1 MLAAETAVMLA
12 ARAPRKTI
20 VGGSPVRAK
29 SATASRNIKT
39 AESSISE
46 GSSEHQRL
54 REAEDGQTTHA
65 RIAERRND
73 KRP

>member
-1 MLAAETAVMLA
+1 MIAIKTLRETFA
-12 ARAPRKTI
+12 
-20 VGGSPVRAK
+20 GGSQARAK
-29 SATASRNIKT
+29 SAIARRKIKT
-39 AESSISE
+39 AESSIGE

-73 KRP
+73 KRPS

>member
-1 MLAAETAVMLA
+1 MMFA
-12 ARAPRKTI
+12 
-20 VGGSPVRAK
+20 SPGEVRNCTKKIK
-29 SATASRNIKT
+29 S

-46 GSSEHQRL
+46 GSTEDQRP

>member
-1 MLAAETAVMLA
+1 MLATRTLRKAIA
-12 ARAPRKTI
+12 A
-20 VGGSPVRAK
+20 GSRVRAK
-29 SATASRNIKT
+29 SAIARRKRNT
-39 AESSISE
+39 AESSTAE
-46 GSSEHQRL
+46 GSTEDYRL